1 MNAVAAGRYHRL
13 NGYRHAG
20 NEPGVCPFALYAVVR
35 DLGCLMHVASDAV
48 ADIVAHNAEAVR
60 LGILLDRRAD
70 IVDAVSCS
78 CEFQSLIKALTCDLN
93 EFFCLL
99 GDLSARVG
107 SCAVAH
113 KSAEGR
119 ADVYGNNVTVV
130 DHTLSGDAVDDFLVN

>member
-1 MNAVAAGRYHRL
+1 
-13 NGYRHAG
+13 
-20 NEPGVCPFALYAVVR
+20 
-35 DLGCLMHVASDAV
+35 MHVASDAV

-78 CEFQSLIKALTCDLN
+78 CEFQSLIKALTCDFN

-99 GDLSARVG
+99 GDLAARVG

-113 KSAEGR
+113 KAAEGR
-119 ADVYGNNVTVV
+119 AYVNGDYVAVV
-130 DHTLSGDAVDDFLVN
+130 DHALSGDTVDDLLVD